1 MERTINNNMTI
12 ERKLNNLS
20 ELVGR
25 AKLAMAMGMSYG
37 GKRNIY
43 DALGYPQVILPVD
56 YIYKYKRHD
65 ISHAVISKPVDKM
78 WKGDVLILEADDS
91 KTTKLEDAWQTLYN
105 ELLLKSIFVR
115 ADKLTGL
122 SKYGVILLG
131 FDDVDSV
138 EKMTFAVTKSSTLK
152 LVYAKPFSSN
162 KATIT
167 KYDENPKSPRYSK
180 PILYQIQIE
189 DRIAI
194 TAHYTR
200 VIHIIDE
207 AMESD
212 IEGSPRLEVVYNRM
226 EDLEKITG
234 GSGEMFWRG
243 ARPGYQGKI
252 DENYDLGDVERADLE
267 KQIDEYEHNLR
278 RLFVN
283 EGVDLK
289 GLETQVADP
298 TNHFNIQIS
307 AVSAVTNIP
316 QRILLGSERGELAS
330 SQDADEW
337 WSYLASRRANFAET
351 QILRPFIDRLIEY
364 GALPTPTAGVKEYSI
379 KWEDLFAQSEEA
391 KITIGG
397 KRATALKDYASQA
410 GAEAIVPPEAFLE
423 LFLGFNEEQVTL
435 VSQMRDKWMKEE
447 EKKIAEDE
455 RIAAEAE
462 AKAKEEA
469 INNPD
474 EEEEEIELTED
485 DLNVPR

>member
-1 MERTINNNMTI
+1 MERTISNNMAI
-12 ERKLNNLS
+12 ERKLTNLS

-25 AKLAMAMGMSYG
+25 AQLAMAIGMSYG
-37 GKRNIY
+37 GKRNLY
-43 DALGYPQVILPVD
+43 DALGYPQTILPID
-56 YIYKYKRHD
+56 YINKYKRHD
-65 ISHAVISKPVDKM
+65 ISHAVIAKPVDKM
-78 WKGDVLILEADDS
+78 WKGDVLVLEADDS
-91 KTTKLEDAWQTLYN
+91 KTTQLEEAWKTLYN
-105 ELLLKSIFVR
+105 ELLLKNTFVR

-122 SKYGVILLG
+122 SEYGIILLG

-138 EKMTFAVTKSSTLK
+138 EKMTFAVTKSKTLK

-167 KYDENPKSPRYSK
+167 KFDENPKSPRYAK

-194 TAHYTR
+194 NVHYTR

-212 IEGSPRLEVVYNRM
+212 IKGSPRLEVVFNRM

-234 GSGEMFWRG
+234 GSGEMYWRG

-252 DENYDLGDVERADLE
+252 DENYDLGDSERADLE

-289 GLETQVADP
+289 GLETQVSDP

-351 QILRPFIDRLIEY
+351 QILRPFIDRLIEF
-364 GALPTPTAGVKEYSI
+364 GALPEPTKGSKEYSI

-391 KITIGG
+391 KIKIGRE
-397 KRATALKDYASQA
+397 RAAALKEYASQA

-423 LFLGFNEEQVTL
+423 LFLGLSEEQITL
-435 VSQMRDKWMKEE
+435 VSQMRDKWMLDE
-447 EKKIAEDE
+447 EKRIKEDE
-455 RIAAEAE
+455 E
-462 AKAKEEA
+462 KAKQDM
-469 INNPD
+469 INNP
-474 EEEEEIELTED
+474 EEIDLTEE
-485 DLNVPR
+485 DLTIQE

>member
-1 MERTINNNMTI
+1 MERTLHNNMAI

-20 ELVGR
+20 EMVGR
-25 AKLAMAMGMSYG
+25 ARLAMAMGMSYG

-43 DALGYPQVILPVD
+43 EALGYPQTILPID
-56 YIYKYKRHD
+56 YINKYKRHD

-78 WKGDVLILEADDS
+78 WKGDVLILEADDY
-91 KTTKLEDAWQTLYN
+91 KTTPLEDAWTSLYN
-105 ELLLKSIFVR
+105 ELLLKNIFVR

-122 SKYGVILLG
+122 SEYGIILLG

-138 EKMTFAVTKSSTLK
+138 EKMTFAVTKSKTLK

-162 KATIT
+162 KVTIT
-167 KYDENPKSPRYSK
+167 KYDENPKSPRYAK
-180 PILYQIQIE
+180 PILYQVQIE
-189 DRIAI
+189 DRITI
-194 TAHYTR
+194 TVHYSR
-200 VIHIIDE
+200 IIHIIDE
-207 AMESD
+207 ALESD
-212 IEGSPRLEVVYNRM
+212 IKGSPRLEVVYNRM

-234 GSGEMFWRG
+234 GSGEMYWRG

-252 DENYDLGDVERADLE
+252 DENYDLGDTERADLE

-289 GLETQVADP
+289 GLETQVSDP

-351 QILRPFIDRLIEY
+351 QILRPFINRLIEF
-364 GALPTPTAGVKEYSI
+364 GALPMPTKGVNEYSI
-379 KWEDLFAQSEEA
+379 KWEDLFAQSEDD
-391 KITIGG
+391 KIGIGV
-397 KRATALKDYASQA
+397 KRATALKEYASQA
-410 GAEAIVPPEAFLE
+410 GAESIIPPEAFLE
-423 LFLGFNEEQVTL
+423 LFLGLSEEQITL
-435 VSQMRDKWMKEE
+435 VSQMRDKWLAEE

-455 RIAAEAE
+455 
-462 AKAKEEA
+462 AKAKQEA
-469 INNPD
+469 IDDSDD
-474 EEEEEIELTED
+474 EEDLTKEDLEIPDNNE
-485 DLNVPR
+485 